1 MKLKA
6 VYWIIAVL
14 ITLAGIG
21 IMSVGAAYRFS
32 HPQTKNWTDTFASFE
47 NLDIELA
54 SSSLRIQ
61 SDPAAKECMVECI
74 EVPADTEAYLDGE
87 TLKIEQK
94 QKKKFELIS
103 FGWDLEVGDVIVTL
117 PESDYKNLI
126 ISLGLADQ
134 SEIADITCKTME
146 IDAGVGTMTLR
157 DVTIEKDFNMDGGTG
172 DLLLQNITLDGKSDI
187 DLGVGELVAEHVKA
201 KENFEIDL
209 GTGDCEFREC
219 QFDEL
224 DVDCG
229 VGDVLFLSTTLKG
242 DAKFMQ
248 GTGDIELELMGN
260 PDLYSIRTESGM
272 GDVTIDGDKIN
283 GMRNDDA
290 EYEITVECGVGDVD
304 IRFPVRD

>member
-6 VYWIIAVL
+6 VYWVIAVL

-32 HPQTKNWTDTFASFE
+32 HPQTKNWTDTFESFE

-54 SSSLRIQ
+54 SSSLRIE
-61 SDPAAKECMVECI
+61 SDPAAQECIVECI
-74 EVPADTEAYLDGE
+74 EVPSDTEAFLDGD
-87 TLKIEQK
+87 TLKIKQK
-94 QKKKFELIS
+94 EKKKFQLIS

-117 PESDYKNLI
+117 PEADYQNLV

-157 DVTIEKDFNMDGGTG
+157 DVTIGKEFNMDGGTG
-172 DLLLQNITLDGKSDI
+172 DLLLQNITLDGNSDI
-187 DLGVGELVAEHVKA
+187 DLGVGELVAEYVKA
-201 KENFEIDL
+201 KKTCEIDL
-209 GTGDCEFREC
+209 GTGDCEFRDC
-219 QFDEL
+219 QFDGL
-224 DVDCG
+224 DLDCG
-229 VGDVLFLSTTLKG
+229 VGDVMLLRTTLKG

-272 GDVTIDGDKIN
+272 GDVTIDGVKI
-283 GMRNDDA
+283 GALRNDDA
-290 EYEITVECGVGDVD
+290 KYEITVECGVGDVD
-304 IRFPVRD
+304 IRFPDRD